1 MEMQLLDAAPIM
13 KCVGRTKLQTPDI
26 GIFRSK
32 LQTPNSKLQAPNS
45 KLQIFTQS
53 EKEKAIPIMKCVGRT
68 KTSKVSLTFDR
79 KLKNKNP

>member
-32 LQTPNSKLQAPNS
+32 LQTPSSKLQAPSS
-45 KLQIFTQS
+45 KLQ
-53 EKEKAIPIMKCVGRT
+53 
-68 KTSKVSLTFDR
+68 TSDLYTIWKGKGNTNYEMR
-79 KLKNKNP
+79 W